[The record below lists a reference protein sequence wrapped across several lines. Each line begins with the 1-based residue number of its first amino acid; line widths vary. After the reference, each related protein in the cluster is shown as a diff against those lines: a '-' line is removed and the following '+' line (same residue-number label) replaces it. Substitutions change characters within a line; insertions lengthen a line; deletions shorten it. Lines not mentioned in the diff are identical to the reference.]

1 MKHASR
7 CLVLLVASIISS
19 SVLFAQEQADKT
31 LRPLTLGKLR
41 LDVESLRAPEVP
53 WRKVRW
59 ESCLIAG
66 LAESKKS
73 KKPLILWIFID
84 RPIDDARC

>member
-1 MKHASR
+1 MKHASQ
-7 CLVLLVASIISS
+7 CLVLLVASIIS

-41 LDVESLRAPEVP
+41 LHVESLRAPEVP

>member
-7 CLVLLVASIISS
+7 YLVLLAAIIST
-19 SVLFAQEQADKT
+19 SVLTAQEQADRASYRLA
-31 LRPLTLGKLR
+31 LRKLR

-53 WRKVRW
+53 WRRVPWK
-59 ESCLIAG
+59 SCLIAG
-66 LAESKKS
+66 LSESKKTR
-73 KKPLILWIFID
+73 KPLILWIFID